1 MQVNGTHSKNGL
13 LEQTHLKTI
22 TLQWGMIEGGL
33 LEALNKDFHIL
44 QNTGRLEEKK
54 KSLLKDCVNINEG
67 SGSAILCKLCKTTVC
82 KESFYSSFI

>member
-44 QNTGRLEEKK
+44 QNTDKLEEKK
-54 KSLLKDCVNINEG
+54 N
-67 SGSAILCKLCKTTVC
+67 LC
-82 KESFYSSFI
+82 